1 MLSDSVAEII
11 SKTIK
16 RFKNSVLYYRKKKI
30 QGNHIILSNW
40 KDSKICIILTK
51 KKDSVPLIKL
61 GQVKRFSIMN

>member
-51 KKDSVPLIKL
+51 KKDSV
-61 GQVKRFSIMN
+61 S